1 MQRSRQASREA
12 RESFLI
18 VRVGIT
24 VYAIPAARV
33 RHVIRALDIHP
44 VPHAPAEVL
53 GLAGVGSEPVLI
65 LDLALMAGH
74 GTLSSGDHPM
84 IVVVRAGSRE
94 AEETVGLAVDDAM
107 RLEMFDRSSGSDGE
121 RGLVTRREERDARV
135 IHFVNLENVS
145 FAIPRGL

>member
-1 MQRSRQASREA
+1 
-12 RESFLI
+12 
-18 VRVGIT
+18 
-24 VYAIPAARV
+24 
-33 RHVIRALDIHP
+33 
-44 VPHAPAEVL
+44 
-53 GLAGVGSEPVLI
+53 
-65 LDLALMAGH
+65 
-74 GTLSSGDHPM
+74 M